1 LLFIWSVS
9 YGEVALQVREEI
21 GSMSSN
27 EHYESGTSPPLQGTV
42 SVAEILHYL
51 AEDRYLSEAEALQ
64 YLSLSERK
72 LRSHLPEIKH
82 YRVGTKLLFK
92 KSDLDRWMERFLETS
107 PELDLNRLVDET
119 MKEVLGPRN
128 N

>member
-1 LLFIWSVS
+1 M
-9 YGEVALQVREEI
+9 R
-21 GSMSSN
+21 
-27 EHYESGTSPPLQGTV
+27 GTV

-51 AEDRYLSEAEALQ
+51 AEDRYLGEGEARR

-92 KSDLDRWMERFLETS
+92 KSDLDRWMERFLESS
-107 PELDLNRLVDET
+107 PELDLDRLADEV
-119 MKEVLGPRN
+119 MKDVLKAGK
-128 N
+128 